1 MTDIEA
7 RRGLTP
13 RILLS
18 LLAAAAIGWLL
29 ISWQDERLQTEGI
42 ILLAEQPP
50 RPTEAIERFRDAGLL
65 SASLQPKLFEASSVY
80 LLGDREKAISDLRA
94 LLLREPR
101 NRTGWLL
108 LGNWLLVS
116 DPGAAA
122 IAFGQAELLDGRV
135 PSPPP

>member
-1 MTDIEA
+1 VTDIEA

-29 ISWQDERLQTEGI
+29 ISWQDEQLQTEGI
-42 ILLAEQPP
+42 MLLAEQPP
-50 RPTEAIERFRDAGLL
+50 RPTEAIERFRGAGLL

-80 LLGDREKAISDLRA
+80 LLGDREKAIGDLRS

-108 LGNWLLVS
+108 LGNWLLAS

-122 IAFGQAELLDGRV
+122 IAFRQAELLDGRI

>member
-1 MTDIEA
+1 MTHIEA

-18 LLAAAAIGWLL
+18 LLASAAIVWLL
-29 ISWQDERLQTEGI
+29 ISWHDERLQTEGI
-42 ILLAEQPP
+42 MLLAEQPP

-65 SASLQPKLFEASSVY
+65 SASLQPELFEASSVY
-80 LLGDREKAISDLRA
+80 ILGDREKAIGDLRS

-116 DPGAAA
+116 DPSAAA
-122 IAFGQAELLDGRV
+122 TAFHQAALLDGRV
-135 PSPPP
+135 PSPPR

>member
-1 MTDIEA
+1 M
-7 RRGLTP
+7 
-13 RILLS
+13 
-18 LLAAAAIGWLL
+18 
-29 ISWQDERLQTEGI
+29 
-42 ILLAEQPP
+42 LLAEQPP
-50 RPTEAIERFRDAGLL
+50 RPTEAIERFRGAGLL

-80 LLGDREKAISDLRA
+80 LLGDREKAIGDLRS

-108 LGNWLLVS
+108 LGNWLLAS

-122 IAFGQAELLDGRV
+122 IAFRQAELLDGRI

>member
-29 ISWQDERLQTEGI
+29 ISWHDERLQTEGI
-42 ILLAEQPP
+42 MLLAEQPP
-50 RPTEAIERFRDAGLL
+50 RPVEAIERFRDAGLL
-65 SASLQPKLFEASSVY
+65 SASLQPKLFEASIVY
-80 LLGDREKAISDLRA
+80 LLGDREKAISDQRA

-122 IAFGQAELLDGRV
+122 IAFRQAELLDGRI

>member
-1 MTDIEA
+1 MTEIEA

-29 ISWQDERLQTEGI
+29 ISWQDEQLQTEGI
-42 ILLAEQPP
+42 MLLAEQPP
-50 RPTEAIERFRDAGLL
+50 RPTEAIERFRGAGLL